1 MPEPADGTPSDAL
14 QQAAVELIGAA
25 RSFLDAA
32 EAVVR
37 DPGTLRTMAGGVT
50 GMLKAMGEAFL
61 AAPGDAGSAAGG
73 RAARGTDDPPV
84 ERIDLG

>member
-1 MPEPADGTPSDAL
+1 
-14 QQAAVELIGAA
+14 
-25 RSFLDAA
+25 
-32 EAVVR
+32 
-37 DPGTLRTMAGGVT
+37 
-50 GMLKAMGEAFL
+50 MGEAFL